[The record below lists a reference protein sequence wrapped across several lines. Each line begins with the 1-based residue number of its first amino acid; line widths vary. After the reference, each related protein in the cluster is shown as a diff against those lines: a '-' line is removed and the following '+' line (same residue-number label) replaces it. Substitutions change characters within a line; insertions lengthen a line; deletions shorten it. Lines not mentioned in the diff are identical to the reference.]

1 MSKSHG
7 SGGKK
12 QEAVQPLPALTNKE
26 NRLQFI
32 NDLMI
37 KFIARVQDVREA
49 REEAGQTLVEYGLI
63 LALISIV
70 AIAALTTIGTNVKS
84 VFTSVGGSLTSP

>member
-1 MSKSHG
+1 M
-7 SGGKK
+7 
-12 QEAVQPLPALTNKE
+12 
-26 NRLQFI
+26 QFI

-84 VFTSVGGSLTSP
+84 VFTSVGNSLTSP

>member
-1 MSKSHG
+1 M
-7 SGGKK
+7 
-12 QEAVQPLPALTNKE
+12 
-26 NRLQFI
+26 QFI